1 MQGGEVVAVEGDVER
16 PDLGWA
22 SVGMDGGEAGGDAGS
37 EGHATA
43 FDADEGRP

>member
-1 MQGGEVVAVEGDVER
+1 VQGGEVVAVKGDVER
-16 PDLGWA
+16 PDLRWA
-22 SVGMDGGEAGGDAGS
+22 AVGMNGGEAGGDADG